1 MAGAWASP
9 RPPAPA
15 SRPPTAK
22 SRRPP
27 APDRAARPWCAAGDE
42 GARREASRAE
52 RRAGFPAP
60 GAPPRPAPARASA
73 RPPGGPP
80 PARRGRGPAGPQG
93 FPRGTEG
100 ALGAAGAEKA
110 RAARKRPEGHCRPG
124 VSGRLGICS
133 LLPILSASGPRSPL
147 SGEAKAAAA
156 AAWPQGGEGGERAGR
171 CNLAETEAKA
181 PESPEWSRARLGAA
195 LRRALRRGPALSPER
210 LALASSHRG
219 RAAGG
224 GGGRVVLAAGRRAG
238 GGTERAQCG
247 ELRAVRTGSEAARSP
262 RPRAL
267 RSSRRVTRQSCF
279 QAPGAPHPPA
289 GGPAAVRFA
298 RASAP
303 PASSLLPPSLR
314 LPARTG
320 RARGAVRG
328 RRGGGKALLAP
339 GSSACRGSGD
349 VGSSAEKSRNVLGC
363 GCSSSL
369 SQ

>member
-9 RPPAPA
+9 RPRAPA

-22 SRRPP
+22 CRRPP

-52 RRAGFPAP
+52 RRAGLPAP

-100 ALGAAGAEKA
+100 ALRAAGAEKA

-124 VSGRLGICS
+124 ISGRLGICS

-156 AAWPQGGEGGERAGR
+156 AAAWPQGGEGGERAGR

-181 PESPEWSRARLGAA
+181 PESPARSRARLGAA

-210 LALASSHRG
+210 LALASSRRG

-224 GGGRVVLAAGRRAG
+224 GDGRAVLAAGRRAG
-238 GGTERAQCG
+238 G
-247 ELRAVRTGSEAARSP
+247 
-262 RPRAL
+262 
-267 RSSRRVTRQSCF
+267 RRN
-279 QAPGAPHPPA
+279 GA
-289 GGPAAVRFA
+289 
-298 RASAP
+298 S
-303 PASSLLPPSLR
+303 
-314 LPARTG
+314 
-320 RARGAVRG
+320 AVRG
-328 RRGGGKALLAP
+328 AP
-339 GSSACRGSGD
+339 GSADPLRGGAEPPAAGPAVFPARHTAKLFPSSRGAASTGGRAGRCALRPGLCSARLLAAPSLPPPACTDRQGAGCRARKARGRQGP
-349 VGSSAEKSRNVLGC
+349 SRPWIFCLPRQRRCGLERRKVSQRPRMRVL
-363 GCSSSL
+363 
-369 SQ
+369 